1 MATTC
6 MHLGFRMNL
15 NVMKKVILAVCGSS
29 LIAIGSAHAANKDE
43 NIEVTPL
50 QQVDAA
56 RVGCNLCPIRS
67 LSKSRF
73 QTRVSL
79 KMATTLWPKRYLP
92 QQKNPTEYLKSLSK
106 EKKFKPILAE
116 AQADAKKAGK
126 AKNQEI
132 CKELSTYSK

>member
-1 MATTC
+1 MATIC

-50 QQVDAA
+50 QQVTQQELAA
-56 RVGCNLCPIRS
+56 IYVLSEVCPS
-67 LSKSRF
+67 L
-73 QTRVSL
+73 VSDQSQFENGYNAL
-79 KMATTLWPKRYLP
+79 AKEYLP

>member
-1 MATTC
+1 
-6 MHLGFRMNL
+6 
-15 NVMKKVILAVCGSS
+15 MKKVILAVCGSS

-50 QQVDAA
+50 QQVTQQELAA
-56 RVGCNLCPIRS
+56 IYVLSEVCPS
-67 LSKSRF
+67 L
-73 QTRVSL
+73 VSDQSQFENGYN
-79 KMATTLWPKRYLP
+79 TLAKEYLP
-92 QQKNPTEYLKSLSK
+92 QQKNPTEYLKNLSK

>member
-15 NVMKKVILAVCGSS
+15 NVMKKVILVVCGSS
-29 LIAIGSAHAANKDE
+29 VIAIGSAHAANKDE

-50 QQVDAA
+50 QQVTQQELAA
-56 RVGCNLCPIRS
+56 IYVLSEVCPS
-67 LSKSRF
+67 L
-73 QTRVSL
+73 VSDQSQF
-79 KMATTLWPKRYLP
+79 KNGYNTLAKEYLP

>member
-1 MATTC
+1 MATIC

-50 QQVDAA
+50 QQVTQQELAA
-56 RVGCNLCPIRS
+56 IYVLSEVCPS
-67 LSKSRF
+67 LVSD
-73 QTRVSL
+73 QTQFENGYN
-79 KMATTLWPKRYLP
+79 TLAKEYLP

>member
-1 MATTC
+1 
-6 MHLGFRMNL
+6 MNL

-50 QQVDAA
+50 QQVTQQELAA
-56 RVGCNLCPIRS
+56 IYVLSEVCPS
-67 LSKSRF
+67 L
-73 QTRVSL
+73 VSDQSQFENGYN
-79 KMATTLWPKRYLP
+79 TLAKEYLP
-92 QQKNPTEYLKSLSK
+92 QQKNPIEYLKSLSK

>member
-15 NVMKKVILAVCGSS
+15 NVMKKVILAVYGSS

-50 QQVDAA
+50 QQVTQQELAA
-56 RVGCNLCPIRS
+56 IYVLSEVCPS
-67 LSKSRF
+67 L
-73 QTRVSL
+73 VSDQSQFENGYN
-79 KMATTLWPKRYLP
+79 TLAKEYLP

>member
-1 MATTC
+1 MVKTC

-29 LIAIGSAHAANKDE
+29 LIAISSAHAANKDE

-50 QQVDAA
+50 QQVTQQELAA
-56 RVGCNLCPIRS
+56 IYVLSEICPS
-67 LSKSRF
+67 L
-73 QTRVSL
+73 VSDQSQFENGYNSL
-79 KMATTLWPKRYLP
+79 AKEYLP
-92 QQKNPTEYLKSLSK
+92 QQKNPTEYLKNLSK

>member
-6 MHLGFRMNL
+6 IHLGFRMNL

-50 QQVDAA
+50 QQVTQQELAA
-56 RVGCNLCPIRS
+56 IYVLSEVCPS
-67 LSKSRF
+67 L
-73 QTRVSL
+73 VSDQSQFENGYN
-79 KMATTLWPKRYLP
+79 TLAKEYLP

>member
-50 QQVDAA
+50 QQVTQQELAA
-56 RVGCNLCPIRS
+56 IYVLSEVCPS
-67 LSKSRF
+67 LFSDQSQF
-73 QTRVSL
+73 ENGYN
-79 KMATTLWPKRYLP
+79 TLAKEYLP

>member
-1 MATTC
+1 MAKTC

-29 LIAIGSAHAANKDE
+29 LIALGSAHAANKDE

-50 QQVDAA
+50 QQVTQQELAA
-56 RVGCNLCPIRS
+56 IYVLSEVCPS
-67 LSKSRF
+67 LVSD
-73 QTRVSL
+73 QTQFENGYN
-79 KMATTLWPKRYLP
+79 TLAKEYLP

-126 AKNQEI
+126 TKNQEI

>member
-15 NVMKKVILAVCGSS
+15 NVMKKVILAVCASS

-50 QQVDAA
+50 QQVTQQELAA
-56 RVGCNLCPIRS
+56 IYVLSEVCPS
-67 LSKSRF
+67 L
-73 QTRVSL
+73 VSDQSQFENGYN
-79 KMATTLWPKRYLP
+79 TLAKEYLP

>member
-15 NVMKKVILAVCGSS
+15 NVMKKVILAVCSSS
-29 LIAIGSAHAANKDE
+29 LIAISSAHAANKDE

-50 QQVDAA
+50 QQVTQQELAA
-56 RVGCNLCPIRS
+56 IYVLSEVCPS
-67 LSKSRF
+67 L
-73 QTRVSL
+73 VSDQSQFENGYN
-79 KMATTLWPKRYLP
+79 TLAKEYLP

-126 AKNQEI
+126 ANNKEI

>member
-15 NVMKKVILAVCGSS
+15 NVMKKVILSVCGSS

-50 QQVDAA
+50 QQVTQQELAA
-56 RVGCNLCPIRS
+56 IYVLSEVCPS
-67 LSKSRF
+67 L
-73 QTRVSL
+73 VSDQSQFENGYN
-79 KMATTLWPKRYLP
+79 TLAKEYLP

>member
-29 LIAIGSAHAANKDE
+29 LIAITSAQAANKDE

-50 QQVDAA
+50 QQVTQQELAA
-56 RVGCNLCPIRS
+56 IYVLSEVCPS
-67 LSKSRF
+67 L
-73 QTRVSL
+73 VSDQSQFENGYN
-79 KMATTLWPKRYLP
+79 TLAKEYLP

-116 AQADAKKAGK
+116 AQDDAKKAGK

>member
-29 LIAIGSAHAANKDE
+29 LITISSAHAANKDE

-50 QQVDAA
+50 QQVTQQELAA
-56 RVGCNLCPIRS
+56 IYVLSEVCPS
-67 LSKSRF
+67 L
-73 QTRVSL
+73 VSDQSQFENGYN
-79 KMATTLWPKRYLP
+79 TLAKEYLP

>member
-1 MATTC
+1 

-50 QQVDAA
+50 QQVTQQELAA
-56 RVGCNLCPIRS
+56 IYVLSEVCPS
-67 LSKSRF
+67 L
-73 QTRVSL
+73 VSDQSQFENVYN
-79 KMATTLWPKRYLP
+79 TLAKEYLP

>member
-1 MATTC
+1 

-50 QQVDAA
+50 QQVTQQELAA
-56 RVGCNLCPIRS
+56 IYVLSEVCPS
-67 LSKSRF
+67 LVSD
-73 QTRVSL
+73 QTQFENGYN
-79 KMATTLWPKRYLP
+79 TLAKEYLP

-126 AKNQEI
+126 TKNQEI

>member
-1 MATTC
+1 MATIC

-50 QQVDAA
+50 RQVTQQELAA
-56 RVGCNLCPIRS
+56 IYVLSEVCPS
-67 LSKSRF
+67 LVSD
-73 QTRVSL
+73 QTQFENGYN
-79 KMATTLWPKRYLP
+79 TLAKEYLP

-126 AKNQEI
+126 VKNQEI

>member
-1 MATTC
+1 MATIC

-50 QQVDAA
+50 QQVTQQELAA
-56 RVGCNLCPIRS
+56 IYVLSEVCPS
-67 LSKSRF
+67 L
-73 QTRVSL
+73 VSDQSQFENGYN
-79 KMATTLWPKRYLP
+79 TLAKEYLP

>member
-6 MHLGFRMNL
+6 MHLGLRMNL

-50 QQVDAA
+50 QQVTQQELAA
-56 RVGCNLCPIRS
+56 IYVLSEVCPS
-67 LSKSRF
+67 L
-73 QTRVSL
+73 VSDQNQFENGYN
-79 KMATTLWPKRYLP
+79 TLAKEYLP
-92 QQKNPTEYLKSLSK
+92 QQKNPTEYLKNLSK

>member
-15 NVMKKVILAVCGSS
+15 NVMKKVILAVCSSS

-50 QQVDAA
+50 QQVTQQELAA
-56 RVGCNLCPIRS
+56 IYVLSEVCPS
-67 LSKSRF
+67 L
-73 QTRVSL
+73 VSDQSQFENGYN
-79 KMATTLWPKRYLP
+79 TLAKEYLP

>member
-50 QQVDAA
+50 QQVTQQELAA
-56 RVGCNLCPIRS
+56 IYVLSEVCPS
-67 LSKSRF
+67 L
-73 QTRVSL
+73 VSDQSQFENGYN
-79 KMATTLWPKRYLP
+79 TLAKEYLP
-92 QQKNPTEYLKSLSK
+92 QQKNPTEDLKNLSK

>member
-6 MHLGFRMNL
+6 MHLGFRMNV

-50 QQVDAA
+50 QQVTQQELAA
-56 RVGCNLCPIRS
+56 IYVLSEVCPS
-67 LSKSRF
+67 L
-73 QTRVSL
+73 VSDQSQFENGYN
-79 KMATTLWPKRYLP
+79 TLAKEYLP

>member
-1 MATTC
+1 MATIC

-50 QQVDAA
+50 QQVTQQELAA
-56 RVGCNLCPIRS
+56 IYVLSEVCPS
-67 LSKSRF
+67 L
-73 QTRVSL
+73 VSDQSQFENGYN
-79 KMATTLWPKRYLP
+79 TLAKEYLP

-126 AKNQEI
+126 VKNQEI

>member
-1 MATTC
+1 MTTTC

-50 QQVDAA
+50 QQVTQQELAA
-56 RVGCNLCPIRS
+56 IYVLSEVCPS
-67 LSKSRF
+67 L
-73 QTRVSL
+73 VSDQSQFENGYN
-79 KMATTLWPKRYLP
+79 TLAKEYLP

>member
-50 QQVDAA
+50 QQVTQQELAA
-56 RVGCNLCPIRS
+56 IYVLSEVCPS
-67 LSKSRF
+67 L
-73 QTRVSL
+73 VSDQSQFENGYN
-79 KMATTLWPKRYLP
+79 TLAKEYLP
-92 QQKNPTEYLKSLSK
+92 QKKNPTEYLKSLSK

>member
-1 MATTC
+1 MVKTC

-29 LIAIGSAHAANKDE
+29 VIAIGSAHAANKDE

-50 QQVDAA
+50 QQVTQQELAA
-56 RVGCNLCPIRS
+56 IYVLSEVCPS
-67 LSKSRF
+67 L
-73 QTRVSL
+73 VSDQSQFENGYN
-79 KMATTLWPKRYLP
+79 TLAKEYLP
-92 QQKNPTEYLKSLSK
+92 QQKNPTEYLKNLSK

>member
-50 QQVDAA
+50 QQVTQQELAA
-56 RVGCNLCPIRS
+56 IYVLSEVCPS
-67 LSKSRF
+67 L
-73 QTRVSL
+73 VSDQSQFENGYN
-79 KMATTLWPKRYLP
+79 TLVKEYLP

>member
-6 MHLGFRMNL
+6 IHLGFRMNL
-15 NVMKKVILAVCGSS
+15 NVIKKVIMAVCGSS

-50 QQVDAA
+50 QQVTQQELAA
-56 RVGCNLCPIRS
+56 IYVLSEVCPS
-67 LSKSRF
+67 L
-73 QTRVSL
+73 VSDQSQCENGYN
-79 KMATTLWPKRYLP
+79 TLAKEYLP

>member
-50 QQVDAA
+50 QQVTQQELAA
-56 RVGCNLCPIRS
+56 IYVLSEVCPS
-67 LSKSRF
+67 L
-73 QTRVSL
+73 VSDQSQFENGYN
-79 KMATTLWPKRYLP
+79 TLAKEYLP
-92 QQKNPTEYLKSLSK
+92 QQKNPTEYLKNLSK
-106 EKKFKPILAE
+106 EKKFKPILAKLKPMR
-116 AQADAKKAGK
+116 KKQVK
-126 AKNQEI
+126 RKTKKFVKN
-132 CKELSTYSK
+132 

>member
-50 QQVDAA
+50 QQVTQQELAA
-56 RVGCNLCPIRS
+56 IYVLSEVCPS
-67 LSKSRF
+67 L
-73 QTRVSL
+73 VSDQSQFENGYNVL
-79 KMATTLWPKRYLP
+79 VKEYLP

>member
-50 QQVDAA
+50 QQVTQQELAA
-56 RVGCNLCPIRS
+56 IYVLSEVCPS
-67 LSKSRF
+67 L
-73 QTRVSL
+73 VSDQNQFENGYN
-79 KMATTLWPKRYLP
+79 TLAKEYLP
-92 QQKNPTEYLKSLSK
+92 QQKNPAEYLKSLSK

>member
-6 MHLGFRMNL
+6 IHLGFRMSL

-29 LIAIGSAHAANKDE
+29 LIAISSAHAANKDE

-50 QQVDAA
+50 QQVTQQELAA
-56 RVGCNLCPIRS
+56 IYVLSEVCPS
-67 LSKSRF
+67 L
-73 QTRVSL
+73 VSDQSQFENGYN
-79 KMATTLWPKRYLP
+79 TLAKEYLP

>member
-6 MHLGFRMNL
+6 MHLGLRMNL

-50 QQVDAA
+50 QQVTQQELAA
-56 RVGCNLCPIRS
+56 IYVLSEVCPS
-67 LSKSRF
+67 L
-73 QTRVSL
+73 VSDQNQFENGYN
-79 KMATTLWPKRYLP
+79 TLAKEYLP

>member
-29 LIAIGSAHAANKDE
+29 LIAITSAQAANKDE

-50 QQVDAA
+50 QQVTQQELAA
-56 RVGCNLCPIRS
+56 IYVLSEVCPS
-67 LSKSRF
+67 L
-73 QTRVSL
+73 VSDQSQFENGYN
-79 KMATTLWPKRYLP
+79 TLAKEYLP